1 MSACPDREPLLH
13 GLLDGELDA
22 ANALECE
29 AHIRT
34 CPGCAAAFN
43 RLQDLRSAL
52 SAPGVRHSA
61 PAALGRRIE
70 VALDETARRHR
81 EPGAWRLRARKGG
94 PWAFGAIAGALA
106 ASLMLVLAPRPD
118 AGALETELVADH
130 VRSLLASHLTDVA
143 TSDRHVVKPWFNGR
157 IDFAPPVLEL
167 ADQGYPLAGGRLDYV
182 KGKVVAALVYRRR
195 QHVINLFVWP
205 EHGHPPS
212 AGETRRDGYTLVRWS
227 RGGLEF
233 WAVSDIDAADLEA
246 FRHAF
251 IARSPA

>member
-29 AHIRT
+29 AHLRT
-34 CPGCAAAFN
+34 CPGCAAEFS

-52 SAPGVRHSA
+52 SAPGVRRGA
-61 PAALGRRIE
+61 PAALRRRIE
-70 VALDETARRHR
+70 AALDETARQGS
-81 EPGAWRLRARKGG
+81 EPGAWRPRVRKGG
-94 PWAFGAIAGALA
+94 PWAFGALAGALA

-118 AGALETELVADH
+118 ADALETELVADH

-167 ADQGYPLAGGRLDYV
+167 ADEGYPLAGGRLDYV

-205 EHGHPPS
+205 EQGRPPS
-212 AGETRRDGYTLVRWS
+212 PGEYRRDGYTLIRWS

-233 WAVSDIDAADLEA
+233 WAVSDIDPADLEGFRRA
-246 FRHAF
+246 FT
-251 IARSPA
+251 ARSPA

>member
-29 AHIRT
+29 AHVRT
-34 CPGCAAAFN
+34 CPGCAAELS
-43 RLQDLRSAL
+43 RLQALRSAL
-52 SAPGVRHSA
+52 SAPGVRRPA
-61 PAALGRRIE
+61 PDALRRRIE
-70 VALDETARRHR
+70 ASLEEVARR
-81 EPGAWRLRARKGG
+81 PPATSAWRRRAGKGG
-94 PWAFGAIAGALA
+94 PWALGAFAGALA
-106 ASLMLVLAPRPD
+106 ASLMLVMVPRPES
-118 AGALETELVADH
+118 GALENELVADH

-167 ADQGYPLAGGRLDYV
+167 ADQGFPLAGGRLDYV
-182 KGKVVAALVYRRR
+182 KGEVVAALVYRRR

-205 EHGHPPS
+205 ERGHPPS
-212 AGETRRDGYTLVRWS
+212 SGEHRRDGYTLVWWN

-233 WAVSDIDAADLEA
+233 WAVSDIDAADLQA
-246 FRHAF
+246 FRRAF
-251 IARSPA
+251 TARSPA